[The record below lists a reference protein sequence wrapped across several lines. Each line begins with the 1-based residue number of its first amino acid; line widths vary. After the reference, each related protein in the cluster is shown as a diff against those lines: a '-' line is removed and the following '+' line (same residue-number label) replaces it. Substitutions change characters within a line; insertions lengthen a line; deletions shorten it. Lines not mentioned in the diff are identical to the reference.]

1 MYQLLNYM
9 KNTVISLVILL
20 IFSCNNQPKED
31 LVNEVPKDGSIET
44 TVKVDHL
51 NDSFDVLTTQHI
63 IHKNVSTIQT
73 VIKTDTIPALGN
85 DMVKDDKDITQTVKK
100 DYNIYITVK

>member
-1 MYQLLNYM
+1 MKKYVTIALL
-9 KNTVISLVILL
+9 TI
-20 IFSCNNQPKED
+20 IFTACKDEPKED

-51 NDSFDVLTTQHI
+51 NDSMDVLTTQHI
-63 IHKNVSTIQT
+63 VHKNSTTIKT
-73 VIKTDTIPALGN
+73 IVKTDTLPSLGT
-85 DMVKDDKDITQTVKK
+85 DMVKDDKDIPQVVKK